1 AAALADRD
9 PERAHALTRRLRVDA
24 ERFGTPTALGMAL
37 GCEAALAPAEAAPAL
52 HARAVAHLEES
63 PAQDEL
69 ARARIALGLAAA
81 DRDQLHRG
89 LRLARLCG
97 ADALAEQA
105 RAALA

>member
-1 AAALADRD
+1 
-9 PERAHALTRRLRVDA
+9 
-24 ERFGTPTALGMAL
+24 TPTALGMAL